1 MDETPGKS
9 LKIEISHKTIIFVVV
24 LLVALKFLTIV
35 SDVLVTCFLS
45 LLIMAILNPLV
56 TNLARYK
63 IPRPLSVIVVYIIA
77 IAVMSVSLGALVP
90 PLVSQSTSFVTY
102 LPKYI
107 DNLGL
112 PDLYSEQ
119 VIQAL
124 ISQLGTIPA
133 KAAQFTLSVFSN
145 LLEVITILV
154 FAFYL
159 LMMREHLDE
168 HLAPFFNEGRKQQI
182 DKIIDILESRLG
194 GWARGQILLM
204 FVVGLV
210 TYVGL
215 LILGI
220 PFALPLA
227 IFAGF
232 LELVPYVGPFIAAIP
247 AIVIGF
253 SLSPLLGFAA
263 AALAFLIQELENYVL
278 VPKIM
283 QRSAGVNPIVT
294 LVALAVG
301 YNLAGVIGL
310 LISVPCA
317 ITLEVL
323 ARELYFG
330 RGTRH

>member
-1 MDETPGKS
+1 MELSNNKS
-9 LKIEISHKTIIFVVV
+9 VKIEISQTTILFIVA
-24 LLVALKFLTIV
+24 LLVALKFLTM
-35 SDVLVTCFLS
+35 VTDIILS
-45 LLIMAILNPLV
+45 VFVALLIMAILNPMV
-56 TNLARYK
+56 TKLAKRK
-63 IPRPLSVIVVYIIA
+63 IPRPLSVIVVYLM
-77 IAVMSVSLGALVP
+77 VLSALVVSFSALIP
-90 PLVSQSTSFVTY
+90 PLISQTTTFINHFPDFIAT
-102 LPKYI
+102 
-107 DNLGL
+107 LGV
-112 PDLYSEQ
+112 PALYSEQ
-119 VIQAL
+119 FMQQT

-133 KAAQFTLSVFSN
+133 KAAQITFSVFSN
-145 LLEVITILV
+145 LLELITVLV

-159 LMMREHLDE
+159 LMMREHLDD
-168 HLAPFFNEGRKQQI
+168 HLAPFFNDGRKAQI

-204 FVVGLV
+204 FVVGFAN
-210 TYVGL
+210 YIGL
-215 LILGI
+215 LVLGI

-253 SLSPLLGFAA
+253 SISPYLGFAA

-283 QRSAGVNPIVT
+283 QSSAGVNPIVT
-294 LVALAVG
+294 LIALAVG
-301 YNLAGVIGL
+301 YNLAGIVGL

-323 ARELYFG
+323 AKELYFSK
-330 RGTRH
+330 R